1 MLIQKT
7 THIERVKNT
16 GTMDQLLFSFFDT
29 SILGFKRALSEDG
42 VFLGRNKMKFLSR
55 LNSKF
60 NELKEEEI
68 CGINIHSG
76 FCLDQMPGCEVL
88 EVRYAI
94 VHDLL
99 DENGKFTSEPNTRK
113 RDGEIVA
120 RFAFRLVDGSVIAI
134 KPCRVFMTTNKLTN
148 KNNDVNPN

>member
-7 THIERVKNT
+7 THIERFKNT

-99 DENGKFTSEPNTRK
+99 D
-113 RDGEIVA
+113 
-120 RFAFRLVDGSVIAI
+120 GSVIAI
-134 KPCRVFMTTNKLTN
+134 KPCRVFMTRKGLIN
-148 KNNDVNPN
+148 KNNDIHPN